1 MVSNK
6 LEWITISSSNWVAI
20 VFPDQ
25 PESDKCHAWKKTG
38 FCNQRGGLRISP
50 AIILLGEK

>member
-50 AIILLGEK
+50 ALILLGEK